1 MDLLHLGLAAVGWLA
16 GAALF
21 GLTAYSL
28 ALFAYGRTL
37 PDPPPLEPGGTPA
50 VTALVAS
57 LVSSPALDETLR
69 RLAEVDYPPL
79 EVALALGEA
88 APTPSPGGGSVRVLP
103 IAGKGKA
110 QALNA
115 AVGGVRSPYLLLLD
129 EDSLVDSDCVRRL
142 LPFAEDPGT
151 WAVVGV
157 PYASN
162 AGSGALQRTLGLEA
176 EAWARTARAKDR
188 LGLFLPATGFF
199 SLVSRAAVDPDAG
212 GLAWN
217 DALAEDADLSLRQL
231 ARGRRVRLSSAR
243 VGIEAP
249 GTLGALAGQR
259 LRWYKG
265 MLDALWT
272 NRGAVARLRPALAAD
287 VALSLLAPLAPGGF
301 VVLVLLSPLWPSALV
316 PVLLGVALVY
326 AASAWASASKLG
338 RGRGRVLLLSIPY
351 ALVQGGVA
359 LGALG
364 AFLFHVGVGWR
375 RTEKAGDGGSQPTNQ
390 PASQPAAQT
399 RIHT

>member
-1 MDLLHLGLAAVGWLA
+1 MDLLLLGLAAVGWLA

-28 ALFAYGRTL
+28 ALFAYGRSI
-37 PDPPPLEPGGTPA
+37 PDPPLHEGGGSPA

-57 LVSSPALDETLR
+57 LAASPALSVTLR
-69 RLAEVDYPPL
+69 RLAEVDYPSL
-79 EVALALGEA
+79 DVAVALGPSA
-88 APTPSPGGGSVRVLP
+88 TPFTAGGGSVKLLP
-103 IAGKGKA
+103 AVAAKGKA

-115 AVGGVRSPYLLLLD
+115 AIGEVRSPYILLLD
-129 EDSLVDSDCVRRL
+129 EDSLVDHDCVRRL
-142 LPFAEDPGT
+142 LPLAEDPGT

-162 AGSGALQRTLGLEA
+162 ADAGPLQRTLDLEA
-176 EAWARTARAKDR
+176 EAWASTARARDR

-199 SLVSRAAVDPDAG
+199 SLVSRASLDADAG
-212 GLAWN
+212 APVWHA

-231 ARGRRVRLSSAR
+231 ARGRRARLSTAK

-249 GTLGALAGQR
+249 GTLRALAGQR

-272 NRGAVARLRPALAAD
+272 NRAAVAGLRPALAAD
-287 VALSLLAPLAPGGF
+287 AALSLLTPLAPAGF
-301 VVLVLLSPLWPSALV
+301 VVLLLLSPLWPSVLL
-316 PVLLGVALVY
+316 PVLLGAALVY
-326 AASAWASASKLG
+326 SVSAWLSASKLG
-338 RGRGRVLLLSIPY
+338 RGRAGVVLLSLPY

-364 AFLFHVGVGWR
+364 AFLLHVRVGWR
-375 RTEKAGDGGSQPTNQ
+375 RTEKSGDALQHD
-390 PASQPAAQT
+390 
-399 RIHT
+399 RFR